1 VALEAIFRQLVKQ
14 IQGLHEAL
22 HYLNLAV
29 GDQPEDDGAML
40 ADDLDEV
47 VLNLIGVVHEARRAA
62 LNASKAVT
70 HPLDLD
76 AARRALTA
84 CQERFHHI
92 EQEFVSKVIAY
103 DKLRALAV
111 LAGERRGEWPHWA
124 GITKERI
131 EDCRAPLEAVSVALA
146 ACWQELAE
154 RVGMTSI
161 TVQATNIGQ
170 KIGKEALESAEVL
183 HDGVT

>member
-1 VALEAIFRQLVKQ
+1 MALEAIFRQLVKQ

-22 HYLNLAV
+22 HYLNLTV

-47 VLNLIGVVHEARRAA
+47 VLNLIGVLHQARKAA

-70 HPLDLD
+70 HPVDLD
-76 AARRALTA
+76 RARRALTT
-84 CQERFHHI
+84 CHERFHNI
-92 EQEFVSKVIAY
+92 EQEFVGKVIAY
-103 DKLRALAV
+103 DKLRALAT

-131 EDCRAPLEAVSVALA
+131 EECRPALEAVSLAIA

-170 KIGKEALESAEVL
+170 KIDKETLQSAEAL

>member
-22 HYLNLAV
+22 HYLNLAL
-29 GDQPEDDGAML
+29 GDHPENDGAML

-47 VLNLIGVVHEARRAA
+47 VLNLIGLVHEARRAA
-62 LNASKAVT
+62 LHASKAVT
-70 HPLDLD
+70 HPLNLD
-76 AARRALTA
+76 AARRALTT
-84 CQERFHHI
+84 CHERFHHI
-92 EQEFVSKVIAY
+92 EQEFVGKVIAY

-131 EDCRAPLEAVSVALA
+131 EECRAPLETVSKALA

-170 KIGKEALESAEVL
+170 KIDKEALQSAEML
-183 HDGVT
+183 HEGIT